1 MTDSLSLSHLAVQID
16 RAAVLAYFKGKPAEK
31 ATQALDNL
39 TACLEA
45 GYWLKGRGGAR
56 GVVAGLD
63 KSCPVAKKTLVAA
76 GITEDGGFGW
86 GDKRRPL
93 YWDAYHALT
102 SSFQWAPRSND
113 EDLAALGD
121 APIVALFKHVKTYR
135 DAFAPIVV
143 AIEALN
149 RRIPP
154 PVITQAGASPTVTRT
169 LASLGATAVSPCPM
183 ERKLV
188 RRKTAKGD
196 EVETL
201 VWLLKWPEGTRHN
214 TSRYS
219 SGHQCQA
226 CGHAIRNGHNWAPL
240 VLTTD
245 DGPKSLWV
253 GHDCARTLFGV
264 DYSSGLEIEGG
275 KPAA

>member
-1 MTDSLSLSHLAVQID
+1 MTASLSHLAAAVD

-39 TACLEA
+39 AACLEA
-45 GYWLKGRGGAR
+45 GYWIKGMGGERGALAALDKGR
-56 GVVAGLD
+56 
-63 KSCPVAKKTLVAA
+63 PVTRRLLAAA
-76 GITEDGGFGW
+76 GVTEDGGFER
-86 GDKRRPL
+86 GDKRRML
-93 YWDAYHALT
+93 HWDAWFTLECCQ
-102 SSFQWAPRSND
+102 FQRAARFTDEHLAP
-113 EDLAALGD
+113 LGD
-121 APIVALFKHVKTYR
+121 APVVALLKAYR
-135 DAFAPIVV
+135 AAFAPVAA

-169 LASLGATAVSPCPM
+169 LASLGATAVSSCPM
-183 ERKLV
+183 ECKLV
-188 RRKTAKGD
+188 RRRTAKGD
-196 EVETL
+196 EVETF
-201 VWLLKWPEGTRHN
+201 VWRLKWPEGTRHN

-219 SGHQCQA
+219 SPGHQCQA

-240 VLTTD
+240 VLTTP

-275 KPAA
+275 KPT